1 MDAYSSILLLIVT
14 LYPHSSLQSEEKC
27 NSALGMERGDI
38 PDESITASSQLDSNH
53 HPFFGRLHGSKA
65 WCSAEGEDDPY
76 IEIKLH
82 EEHSITALSTQGSST
97 DGVWSSKYRIEYHTG
112 GKWTQYKKELPGNRN
127 LLREKRN
134 NLNPEIL
141 TKSIRIFPKDP
152 FSMIVP
158 DVKYKCLRVELY
170 GCLPPADCRDPGRPI
185 NGERTGDE
193 FNHGSRISFSCKQGF
208 LLIGNSSSVC
218 NMGKWSNAL
227 PQCKGICEDP
237 GVPENGNR
245 KGIGNFIDG
254 DTIEFSCNRNYSLFG
269 SSISRCLNGRWSSA
283 LPKCKAVCTDPGIPF
298 NGNRI
303 GNDFSEGQMVA
314 FSCDSNFTLVG
325 PSLVFCVAGQW
336 DATTPTCKA
345 SCSNPGSPEHG
356 NIIGSDFGHGGQVT
370 FLCLPKYSLSGS
382 ATMTCRDGKWSSAL
396 PVCKVVCPDPGAPIN
411 GSRVGDSFLDGQ
423 TVAFRCHESHTLIGQ
438 QVLRCLSGRWSSD
451 VPECKAHCSPPV
463 APSNGRVF
471 ASNSNNEH
479 GTRLRFACNSGY
491 KGASIVQC
499 DDGKWNSSLP
509 LCEDI
514 DECTEG
520 LSECFENTVCRNIP
534 GSYQCECKRGFVKR
548 GGKCLIGIEKC
559 KDPGIPRNGARRGDQ
574 FFHKARVFFS
584 CNKGFT
590 LDGNSS
596 ITCQEGEWSSNLPY
610 CRAKCA
616 NPGALSNG
624 FRRGGDFRHG
634 KKVTFGC
641 RRGFRLKG
649 VNIITCNDG
658 TWSNP
663 RPVCSDANECAE
675 GLSNCDGNTV
685 CLNTLGTYRCKCK
698 EGYFQIGRTC
708 FKKCADPGIPLNGKR
723 YGKQFFHQRR
733 VSFSCNRGY
742 TLVGNFSMSCQEG
755 EWNSALP
762 QCKENC
768 ADPGALSNGFRRGG
782 DFRHGKKVTFGC
794 RRGFRLKGVN
804 NITCN
809 NGNWSNPLPVCADA
823 NECAEGLS
831 NCDGNTVC
839 LNTLGTYRCKCKE
852 GYFQIGRTCFKK
864 CADPGIPLNGKRYG
878 KQFFHQRRV
887 SFSCNRGYTLVGNF
901 SMSCQE
907 GEWNSALPQC
917 KENCADPG
925 ALSNGFRRGG
935 DFRHGKKVTF
945 GCRRGFRLKGVNNIT
960 CNNGNWSNPLPVCAD
975 ANECAE
981 GLSNCDGNTVCLN
994 TLGTYRC
1001 KCKEGYF
1008 QIGRTCFKKCA
1019 DPGIPLNGKRYG
1031 KQFFHQRRVSFSCNR
1046 GYTLVGNFSM
1056 SCQEGEWNSA
1066 LPQCKE
1072 NCADPGA
1079 LSNGFRR
1086 GGDFRHGKKVTF
1098 GCRRGFRLKGV
1109 NNITCNNGN
1118 WSNPLPVC
1126 ADANECAEGLSNCDG
1141 NTVCLNTLGTYR
1153 CKCKEG
1159 YFQIGRTC
1167 FKKCADPGIP
1177 LNGKRYGKQFFHQ
1190 RRVSFSCNRGY
1201 TLVGNF
1207 SMSCQ
1212 EGEWNSALPQCKENC
1227 ADPGALSNGFRRGGD
1242 FRHGKK
1248 VTFGCRRGFRLKGV
1262 NNITCNN
1269 GNWSNPLPVCADANE
1284 CAEGL
1289 SNCDGNTV
1297 CLNTLGTYRC
1307 KCKEGYFQIGR
1318 TCFKKCADPGIPL
1331 NGKRYGKQFFHQR
1344 RVSFSCN
1351 RGYTLVGNFSM
1362 SCQEGEW
1369 NSALPQCKE
1378 NCADPGALSNGFRR
1392 GGDFRHGKK
1401 VTFGC
1406 RRGFRLKGVN
1416 IITCNDGTW
1425 SNPRP
1430 VCSDSASFCR
1440 KPPIP
1445 LHAYM
1450 LTSQAQRKFFSDGER
1465 LSYRCNL
1472 GFSPTG
1478 VTFRWCKN
1486 GVWTRLMFTCNVKS
1500 CGEPETPENGRINSY
1515 LFTYNSA
1522 IEYSCD
1528 QGYTLVGPKR
1538 RVCQHN
1544 QTWTGTV
1551 PLCTLI
1557 NCGRL
1562 PTPRNGEKKSE
1573 TSTFLHGQVRFA
1585 CKGLGFKI
1593 EGSQTRT
1600 CLESGQWS
1608 GQQPECKLITC
1619 ADPGVPV
1626 HANRTIR
1633 KGFSYLG
1640 SVKFHC
1646 NANYKLEGV
1655 SQIFCKRD
1663 GTWSRPIPKC
1673 FAPCSN
1679 PGKPPNGGRTG
1690 QGFTHGKTVKF
1701 YCKRNYRLVGRK
1713 QLTCNNGNWQGQ
1725 KPRCRRKNKRNS

>member
-1 MDAYSSILLLIVT
+1 MEVYSSILLLIVT
-14 LYPHSSLQSEEKC
+14 LYPHSSLQSEEEC

-53 HPFFGRLHGSKA
+53 QPFFGRLHGSKA
-65 WCSAEGEDDPY
+65 WCSAVGDDDPY

-127 LLREKRN
+127 LRREKRN
-134 NLNPEIL
+134 HLDPEIL

-152 FSMIVP
+152 FSIIVP
-158 DVKYKCLRVELY
+158 DVKYSCLRVELY

-193 FNHGSRISFSCKQGF
+193 FSHGSRISFSCKQGF

-227 PQCKGICEDP
+227 PQCKGTCEDP
-237 GVPENGNR
+237 GIPENGNR

-396 PVCKVVCPDPGAPIN
+396 PVCKAYCMSPGSPHNGTTHGSNFHHNKRISFSCLPGFMLIGHSTAVCINGKWSASVPRCIVVCPDPGAPTN

-423 TVAFRCHESHTLIGQ
+423 TVAFRCHESHTLVGQ

-451 VPECKAHCSPPV
+451 VPECKAHCPSPV
-463 APSNGRVF
+463 APSNGRVL

-520 LSECFENTVCRNIP
+520 LSECFENAVCRNIP

-548 GGKCLIGIEKC
+548 GRKCLIGIDKC

-574 FFHKARVFFS
+574 FFHKAQVFFS

-590 LDGNSS
+590 LDGNNS
-596 ITCQEGEWSSNLPY
+596 ITCQEGEWSSNLPF
-610 CRAKCA
+610 CRAKCADPGALSNGFRRGGDFRHGKKVTFGCRRGFRLKGVNIITCNNGNWSNPLPVCADANECAEGLSNCNGNTVCLNTLGTYRCKCKEGYFQIGRTCFKKCADPGIPLNGARYGKQFFHQRRVSFSCNRGYTLVGNFSMSCQEGEWNSALPQCKENCA

-649 VNIITCNDG
+649 VNIITCNNG
-658 TWSNP
+658 NWSNP
-663 RPVCSDANECAE
+663 LPVCADANECTE
-675 GLSNCDGNTV
+675 GLSNCNGNAV

-698 EGYFQIGRTC
+698 EGYLQIGRTC
-708 FKKCADPGIPLNGKR
+708 FKKCADPGIPLNGAR

-782 DFRHGKKVTFGC
+782 DFRHGKKVIFGC
-794 RRGFRLKGVN
+794 RRGYRLKGVN
-804 NITCN
+804 NVTCN
-809 NGNWSNPLPVCADA
+809 NGYWSNPLPVCADA
-823 NECAEGLS
+823 NECAQGLS

-864 CADPGIPLNGKRYG
+864 CADPGIPLNGARYG

-917 KENCADPG
+917 KETCADPG

-945 GCRRGFRLKGVNNIT
+945 GCRRGFG
-960 CNNGNWSNPLPVCAD
+960 
-975 ANECAE
+975 
-981 GLSNCDGNTVCLN
+981 
-994 TLGTYRC
+994 
-1001 KCKEGYF
+1001 
-1008 QIGRTCFKKCA
+1008 
-1019 DPGIPLNGKRYG
+1019 
-1031 KQFFHQRRVSFSCNR
+1031 
-1046 GYTLVGNFSM
+1046 
-1056 SCQEGEWNSA
+1056 
-1066 LPQCKE
+1066 
-1072 NCADPGA
+1072 
-1079 LSNGFRR
+1079 
-1086 GGDFRHGKKVTF
+1086 
-1098 GCRRGFRLKGV
+1098 
-1109 NNITCNNGN
+1109 
-1118 WSNPLPVC
+1118 
-1126 ADANECAEGLSNCDG
+1126 
-1141 NTVCLNTLGTYR
+1141 
-1153 CKCKEG
+1153 
-1159 YFQIGRTC
+1159 
-1167 FKKCADPGIP
+1167 
-1177 LNGKRYGKQFFHQ
+1177 
-1190 RRVSFSCNRGY
+1190 
-1201 TLVGNF
+1201 
-1207 SMSCQ
+1207 
-1212 EGEWNSALPQCKENC
+1212 
-1227 ADPGALSNGFRRGGD
+1227 
-1242 FRHGKK
+1242 
-1248 VTFGCRRGFRLKGV
+1248 
-1262 NNITCNN
+1262 
-1269 GNWSNPLPVCADANE
+1269 
-1284 CAEGL
+1284 
-1289 SNCDGNTV
+1289 
-1297 CLNTLGTYRC
+1297 
-1307 KCKEGYFQIGR
+1307 
-1318 TCFKKCADPGIPL
+1318 
-1331 NGKRYGKQFFHQR
+1331 
-1344 RVSFSCN
+1344 
-1351 RGYTLVGNFSM
+1351 
-1362 SCQEGEW
+1362 
-1369 NSALPQCKE
+1369 
-1378 NCADPGALSNGFRR
+1378 
-1392 GGDFRHGKK
+1392 
-1401 VTFGC
+1401 
-1406 RRGFRLKGVN
+1406 LKGVN

-1430 VCSDSASFCR
+1430 VCSDSGSFCR

-1450 LTSQAQRKFFSDGER
+1450 LTSQAQRKIFSDGER

-1486 GVWTRLMFTCNVKS
+1486 GAWTRLMFTCNVKS
-1500 CGEPETPENGRINSY
+1500 CGEPVIPENGRINSY

-1528 QGYTLVGPKR
+1528 QGYTLVGSKR

-1551 PLCTLI
+1551 PLCKLI

-1619 ADPGVPV
+1619 VDPGVPV
-1626 HANRTIR
+1626 HATRTIR

-1640 SVKFHC
+1640 SVEFHC

-1655 SQIFCKRD
+1655 PQIFCKRD

-1690 QGFTHGKTVKF
+1690 QGFTHGKTVRF

-1713 QLTCNNGNWQGQ
+1713 QLTCNNGHWQGQ
-1725 KPRCRRKNKRNS
+1725 KPRCWRKNKRNS

>member
-27 NSALGMERGDI
+27 NSALGMESGDI
-38 PDESITASSQLDSNH
+38 PDESVKASSQLDSNH

-65 WCSAEGEDDPY
+65 WCSAVGDDDPY

-127 LLREKRN
+127 LHREKRN
-134 NLNPEIL
+134 NLDPEIL

-227 PQCKGICEDP
+227 PQCKGTCEDP
-237 GVPENGNR
+237 GIPENGNR
-245 KGIGNFIDG
+245 KGIGNFNDG

-396 PVCKVVCPDPGAPIN
+396 PVCKAYCMSPGSPHNGTTHGSNFHHNKRISFSCLPGFMLIGHSTAVCINGKWSASVPRCIVVCPDPGAPIN

-423 TVAFRCHESHTLIGQ
+423 TVAFRCHESHTLVGQ

-451 VPECKAHCSPPV
+451 VPECKAHCLPPV

-520 LSECFENTVCRNIP
+520 LSECFENAVCRNIP

-574 FFHKARVFFS
+574 FFHKARVFFL

-590 LDGNSS
+590 LDGNNS

-649 VNIITCNDG
+649 VNIITCNNG
-658 TWSNP
+658 NWSNP
-663 RPVCSDANECAE
+663 LPVCADANECAE
-675 GLSNCDGNTV
+675 GLSNCNGNTVCLNSFGTYRCKCKEGYFQIGRTCFKKCADPGIPLNGARYGKQFFHQRRVSFSCNRGYTLVGNVSMSCQEGEWNSALPQCKENCASPGALSNGFRRGGDFRHGKKVTFGCRRGFRLKGVNIITCNNGNWSNPLPVCADANECAEGLSNCNGNTV

-733 VSFSCNRGY
+733 VSFSCNQGY
-742 TLVGNFSMSCQEG
+742 TLVGNVSMSCQEG

-762 QCKENC
+762 QCKERC

-782 DFRHGKKVTFGC
+782 D
-794 RRGFRLKGVN
+794 
-804 NITCN
+804 
-809 NGNWSNPLPVCADA
+809 
-823 NECAEGLS
+823 
-831 NCDGNTVC
+831 
-839 LNTLGTYRCKCKE
+839 Y
-852 GYFQIGRTCFKK
+852 
-864 CADPGIPLNGKRYG
+864 
-878 KQFFHQRRV
+878 
-887 SFSCNRGYTLVGNF
+887 
-901 SMSCQE
+901 
-907 GEWNSALPQC
+907 
-917 KENCADPG
+917 
-925 ALSNGFRRGG
+925 
-935 DFRHGKKVTF
+935 
-945 GCRRGFRLKGVNNIT
+945 
-960 CNNGNWSNPLPVCAD
+960 
-975 ANECAE
+975 
-981 GLSNCDGNTVCLN
+981 
-994 TLGTYRC
+994 
-1001 KCKEGYF
+1001 
-1008 QIGRTCFKKCA
+1008 
-1019 DPGIPLNGKRYG
+1019 
-1031 KQFFHQRRVSFSCNR
+1031 
-1046 GYTLVGNFSM
+1046 
-1056 SCQEGEWNSA
+1056 
-1066 LPQCKE
+1066 
-1072 NCADPGA
+1072 
-1079 LSNGFRR
+1079 
-1086 GGDFRHGKKVTF
+1086 
-1098 GCRRGFRLKGV
+1098 
-1109 NNITCNNGN
+1109 
-1118 WSNPLPVC
+1118 
-1126 ADANECAEGLSNCDG
+1126 
-1141 NTVCLNTLGTYR
+1141 
-1153 CKCKEG
+1153 
-1159 YFQIGRTC
+1159 
-1167 FKKCADPGIP
+1167 
-1177 LNGKRYGKQFFHQ
+1177 
-1190 RRVSFSCNRGY
+1190 
-1201 TLVGNF
+1201 
-1207 SMSCQ
+1207 
-1212 EGEWNSALPQCKENC
+1212 
-1227 ADPGALSNGFRRGGD
+1227 
-1242 FRHGKK
+1242 
-1248 VTFGCRRGFRLKGV
+1248 
-1262 NNITCNN
+1262 
-1269 GNWSNPLPVCADANE
+1269 
-1284 CAEGL
+1284 
-1289 SNCDGNTV
+1289 
-1297 CLNTLGTYRC
+1297 
-1307 KCKEGYFQIGR
+1307 
-1318 TCFKKCADPGIPL
+1318 
-1331 NGKRYGKQFFHQR
+1331 
-1344 RVSFSCN
+1344 
-1351 RGYTLVGNFSM
+1351 
-1362 SCQEGEW
+1362 
-1369 NSALPQCKE
+1369 
-1378 NCADPGALSNGFRR
+1378 
-1392 GGDFRHGKK
+1392 RHGKK

-1450 LTSQAQRKFFSDGER
+1450 LTSQAQRKIFSDGER

-1486 GVWTRLMFTCNVKS
+1486 GAWSRLMFTCNVKS

-1528 QGYTLVGPKR
+1528 QGYTLVGSKS

-1619 ADPGVPV
+1619 PDPGVPV
-1626 HANRTIR
+1626 HATSTIR

-1640 SVKFHC
+1640 SVEFHC

-1663 GTWSRPIPKC
+1663 GTWSRPRPKC

-1725 KPRCRRKNKRNS
+1725 KPRCRRKNKRNT